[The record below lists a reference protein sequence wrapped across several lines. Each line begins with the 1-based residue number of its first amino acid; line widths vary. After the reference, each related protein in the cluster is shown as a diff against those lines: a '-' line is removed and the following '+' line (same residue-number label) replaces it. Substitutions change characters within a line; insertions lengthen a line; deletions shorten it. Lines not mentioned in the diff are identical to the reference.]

1 MKCKCPAC
9 GAVLSL
15 DVLLQHDQASQ
26 AVMNALSLNGEF
38 GRLAVQYLA
47 LFRPE
52 KSALTMDRLAKL
64 LSELV
69 DEVQR
74 GQFSRNRQVYAAPIE
89 CWIDGLTIV
98 LNSRHHI
105 KRPLA
110 SHGYLYEVMT
120 KWQAKNSHHNMMN
133 GQSNPPA
140 TAPQFGSKTGKAL
153 QNLAEFAN
161 GR

>member
-38 GRLAVQYLA
+38 GRLAVQYLG

-64 LSELV
+64 LGELV
-69 DEVQR
+69 SEVQS
-74 GQFSRNRQVYAAPIE
+74 GAFSRNGQVYNAPIE
-89 CWIDGLTIV
+89 CWIDSLTIV
-98 LNSRHHI
+98 LNSRHNI

-120 KWQAKNSHHNMMN
+120 KWR
-133 GQSNPPA
+133 P
-140 TAPQFGSKTGKAL
+140 
-153 QNLAEFAN
+153 
-161 GR
+161 

>member
-15 DVLLQHDQASQ
+15 DVLLQHEQASL
-26 AVMNALSLNGEF
+26 AVINALSLNGEF

-69 DEVQR
+69 SEVQT
-74 GQFSRNRQVYAAPIE
+74 GQFYRNGQSYNAPLE

-98 LNSRHHI
+98 LNSRHNI
-105 KRPLA
+105 KRPLT

-120 KWQAKNSHHNMMN
+120 K
-133 GQSNPPA
+133 
-140 TAPQFGSKTGKAL
+140 
-153 QNLAEFAN
+153 
-161 GR
+161 

>member
-15 DVLLQHDQASQ
+15 DVLLQHEQASQ
-26 AVMNALSLNGEF
+26 AVINALSLNSEF
-38 GRLAVQYLA
+38 GRLAVQYLG

-64 LSELV
+64 LSELIS
-69 DEVQR
+69 EVQS
-74 GQFSRNRQVYAAPIE
+74 GTFSRNGQVYSAPIE
-89 CWIDGLTIV
+89 CWIDSLNTV
-98 LNSRHHI
+98 LNSRHNI
-105 KRPLA
+105 KRPLT

-120 KWQAKNSHHNMMN
+120 KWQSRNDMVMKQPSTIA
-133 GQSNPPA
+133 Q
-140 TAPQFGSKTGKAL
+140 APQFNSKTGKAL

-161 GR
+161 G

>member
-15 DVLLQHDQASQ
+15 DVLLQHEQASL

-64 LSELV
+64 LGELV
-69 DEVQR
+69 SQVQT
-74 GQFSRNRQVYAAPIE
+74 GQFCRNGQSYNVPLE

-98 LNSRHHI
+98 LNNRHNI
-105 KRPLA
+105 KRPLT

-120 KWQAKNSHHNMMN
+120 KWQPKNSNNMMN
-133 GQSNPPA
+133 GQINNQSASQP
-140 TAPQFGSKTGKAL
+140 FSSKTGKAL
-153 QNLAEFAN
+153 QNLVEFAN
-161 GR
+161 D

>member
-1 MKCKCPAC
+1 MI
-9 GAVLSL
+9 
-15 DVLLQHDQASQ
+15 
-26 AVMNALSLNGEF
+26 NALSLNGEF

-69 DEVQR
+69 SEVQT
-74 GQFSRNRQVYAAPIE
+74 GQFYRNGQSYNAPLE

-98 LNSRHHI
+98 LNSRHNI
-105 KRPLA
+105 KRPLT

-120 KWQAKNSHHNMMN
+120 KWQPKNSNNMMN

>member
-15 DVLLQHDQASQ
+15 DVLLQHEQASL

-69 DEVQR
+69 SEVQT
-74 GQFSRNRQVYAAPIE
+74 GQFYRNGQSYNAPLE

-98 LNSRHHI
+98 LNSRHNI
-105 KRPLA
+105 KRPLT

-120 KWQAKNSHHNMMN
+120 KWQPKNSNNMMN
-133 GQSNPPA
+133 GQINNQSASRP
-140 TAPQFGSKTGKAL
+140 FSSKTGKAL

-161 GR
+161 G